1 MFYQILLPKNFDVKP
16 RDLRAEK
23 NIISYIEATGSSLDN
38 TWITMNAWQ
47 LAVAALLCIVLC
59 TDCHSIRNKSPRPR
73 TPEIPS
79 ADSVKFSPL
88 CASCTAAMSA
98 LSLVVKWDKTEPVIL
113 EFATI
118 ICKLVAKQSWV
129 VCDGISGQF
138 RDEFFYVFRRLSDE
152 SPAKICGL
160 LLNECADPD
169 DVTQSGWMVD
179 LPPKLTPIMK
189 RRIEKKRVKHTHP
202 KNGRNRNLR
211 VLQLTDLHVDF
222 DYKPGSEADCD
233 LPVCCREEIQSPKK
247 AAGYWGA
254 VGKCDIP
261 YWTFKNMLEH
271 INATHEID
279 YIMLSGDFI
288 NHFDWSYTVDEHV
301 DTLRNLSSLVRRYFL
316 TTPTYWAIGNHEGVP
331 VNSFA
336 PHFVE
341 ERFWPTWLYN
351 EFVNMS
357 KPWLSSDSAKTVLY
371 RGSYSVKVADGLRL
385 ISLNSGFCETTNFF
399 LYLNQSDPDGT
410 MSWFATELFKAELS
424 GDDVHVLSH
433 IPPGDGEC
441 LEGWARNYYR
451 IIQRFS
457 DTVQAQFFGHIH
469 ADYFTVFYEDMHNT
483 SSAPIGVLYAAP
495 SATTFSDMNPA
506 YRIYDIDYTDHFKV
520 VDIANYYADLDKTSK
535 DIPPAW
541 KLLYSAKK
549 EYGLRNLSPQSW
561 NKLVDSIVTNEKMA
575 QRFFRN
581 AFRVGEPACGVDCQR
596 DLLCSLRMGHHNSTL
611 YCPSSFAQAPATN
624 FEFGSGSHR

>member
-1 MFYQILLPKNFDVKP
+1 
-16 RDLRAEK
+16 
-23 NIISYIEATGSSLDN
+23 
-38 TWITMNAWQ
+38 MNAWQ

-331 VNSFA
+331 VNRSA
-336 PHFVE
+336 E
-341 ERFWPTWLYN
+341 PTSLLIQ
-351 EFVNMS
+351 
-357 KPWLSSDSAKTVLY
+357 LSHYYSGIQLRSAFCGGAFLADMVVQRIREHEQTV
-371 RGSYSVKVADGLRL
+371 AQLRL
-385 ISLNSGFCETTNFF
+385 GEDCALFPVPESKRSRRNDVLVRYRAIQVFVPSRG
-399 LYLNQSDPDGT
+399 
-410 MSWFATELFKAELS
+410 ELFQAELS

-483 SSAPIGVLYAAP
+483 SSAPIGV
-495 SATTFSDMNPA
+495 
-506 YRIYDIDYTDHFKV
+506 
-520 VDIANYYADLDKTSK
+520 SK
-535 DIPPAW
+535 
-541 KLLYSAKK
+541 
-549 EYGLRNLSPQSW
+549 G
-561 NKLVDSIVTNEKMA
+561 
-575 QRFFRN
+575 
-581 AFRVGEPACGVDCQR
+581 C
-596 DLLCSLRMGHHNSTL
+596 
-611 YCPSSFAQAPATN
+611 
-624 FEFGSGSHR
+624 FG

>member
-1 MFYQILLPKNFDVKP
+1 
-16 RDLRAEK
+16 
-23 NIISYIEATGSSLDN
+23 
-38 TWITMNAWQ
+38 MNAW
-47 LAVAALLCIVLC
+47 LLCATALFCIIFSA
-59 TDCHSIRNKSPRPR
+59 DFHSIRKSNLGAR
-73 TPEIPS
+73 TQ
-79 ADSVKFSPL
+79 VVL
-88 CASCTAAMSA
+88 HCATIFNC
-98 LSLVVKWDKTEPVIL
+98 LFHSLVVKWDKTEPVIL

-152 SPAKICGL
+152 RPSKICGL

-169 DVTQSGWMVD
+169 DVTQSGWMVE
-179 LPPKLTPIMK
+179 LPPKPSAVMK
-189 RRIEKKRVKHTHP
+189 KRIEKRRFKHTHS

-222 DYKPGSEADCD
+222 EYRPGSEADCD
-233 LPVCCREEIQSPKK
+233 LPVCCREEAQSPRK
-247 AAGYWGA
+247 AAGYWGT

-301 DTLRNLSSLVRRYFL
+301 ATLRNLSSLVRRYFP

-341 ERFWPTWLYN
+341 ERFWPIWLYN

-357 KPWLSSDSAKTVLY
+357 KPWLTSDSAKTVLY

-410 MSWFATELFKAELS
+410 MSWSILFQAELS
-424 GDDVHVLSH
+424 GDSVHVLSH

-469 ADYFTVFYEDMHNT
+469 ADYFTIFYEDMHNT
-483 SSAPIGVLYAAP
+483 SSEPTGVLYAAP

-506 YRIYDIDYTDHFKV
+506 YRIYDIDFTDHFVSPIFGFRKY
-520 VDIANYYADLDKTSK
+520 I
-535 DIPPAW
+535 
-541 KLLYSAKK
+541 LLMIS
-549 EYGLRNLSPQSW
+549 
-561 NKLVDSIVTNEKMA
+561 
-575 QRFFRN
+575 
-581 AFRVGEPACGVDCQR
+581 
-596 DLLCSLRMGHHNSTL
+596 LL
-611 YCPSSFAQAPATN
+611 
-624 FEFGSGSHR
+624 